1 MSQADLEI
9 NRDVRKVLVRHWI
22 DLGKLSCR
30 SANGRLSVRGALYR
44 IAGVREELTGAIVE
58 MIFADLKKIR
68 GVVNITPEIEN
79 WSMAMG
85 KWRLIEKGKAKTP
98 SRQPT
103 HEDGGVQEIS
113 DGG

>member
-30 SANGRLSVRGALYR
+30 SGNGRLSVRGSLHR
-44 IAGVREELTGAIVE
+44 IAGVREELTAAIVE
-58 MIFADLKKIR
+58 IIFSDMKKIR
-68 GVVNITPEIEN
+68 GVVNITPELEN

-85 KWRLIEKGKAKTP
+85 KWRPIEKGKAKTP
-98 SRQPT
+98 MDQRTREES
-103 HEDGGVQEIS
+103 GVQ
-113 DGG
+113 DLGDNG